1 MKFFIFLDHKKEWRW
16 FLQAENGKKIAESS
30 ESYHNERDCL
40 DAISLVMVTTHQ
52 TPVNFV

>member
-1 MKFFIFLDHKKEWRW
+1 MKFFMFQDHNKEWRW
-16 FLQAENGKKIAESS
+16 FLQAENGKKIAESC

>member
-1 MKFFIFLDHKKEWRW
+1 MKFFIFQDHQKEWRW

-40 DAISLVMVTTHQ
+40 DAISLVMVTNHQ

>member
-1 MKFFIFLDHKKEWRW
+1 MKFFIFQDHKKEWRW